1 MTAET
6 VIDNDQQYRTINE
19 VADYL
24 RVSPATVRK
33 WVGKGQI
40 PVGCY
45 IHIEGTYRFHLERLE
60 KALLNKKDDE

>member
-6 VIDNDQQYRTINE
+6 VIDNDQQYRTI
-19 VADYL
+19 
-24 RVSPATVRK
+24 K
-33 WVGKGQI
+33 WVGKGQL

>member
-24 RVSPATVRK
+24 RVSPATLRK

-45 IHIEGTYRFHLERLE
+45 IHIEGTLWI
-60 KALLNKKDDE
+60 N